1 MKVRIVV
8 LFVILFVLVFASIT
22 VAMAQ
27 DSTPPASPA
36 ISPNP
41 VLSARSNLVLV
52 PALVRRKSGELVFT
66 LAAKDFTITDDGVGE
81 EVTLEENTDAE
92 PLALVI
98 AVETGGSGARQL
110 DKYQHLATTIETVVG
125 SVPHKIAVVGF
136 DSGPRLLQD
145 FTSDLDVVDAVIH
158 GLGPGNGG
166 AAILDGL
173 GFSIDLLRQQPPEY
187 RRAILLLSETI
198 DHGSHMKLDEA
209 VREISDT
216 NTAIYSLG
224 FSSSKS
230 DIKGE
235 ASKLNNSEPGPP
247 GGCMSKDPNADAD
260 SNRLAQTWECLSEL
274 APPLRA
280 AKMAVLLTMNGLR
293 RNVPESVAHLTGGE
307 YFPFGNTRSLE
318 SSLLTISN
326 HVPNRYVLSFQPQS
340 PHPGLHAIELRLKE
354 HPNLVVTARRNYWA
368 DSEAVREPRTDD
380 PGIEAHP

>member
-1 MKVRIVV
+1 MN
-8 LFVILFVLVFASIT
+8 LSLVLVFAWMP
-22 VAMAQ
+22 VALAQ
-27 DSTPPASPA
+27 DSTSPPLS
-36 ISPNP
+36 SNP

-52 PALVRRKSGELVFT
+52 PALVRKKSGELVFT
-66 LAAKDFTITDDGVGE
+66 LAAKDFTITDDGVE
-81 EVTLEENTDAE
+81 EKVTLEENTDAE

-98 AVETGGSGARQL
+98 AIETGGSGSRQL
-110 DKYQHLATTIETVVG
+110 DKYQHLATTIEAVVG
-125 SVPHKIAVVGF
+125 NVPHKIAVVAF

-187 RRAILLLSETI
+187 RRAILLLSETV

-230 DIKGE
+230 DMKGE

-260 SNRLAQTWECLSEL
+260 SSRLAQTWECLSEL

-307 YFPFGNTRSLE
+307 YFQFGNMRSLE

-326 HVPNRYVLSFQPQS
+326 HVPNRYVLSFQPQA

-368 DSEAVREPRTDD
+368 ESEAVRD
-380 PGIEAHP
+380 PSPEAHP

>member
-1 MKVRIVV
+1 MKFGLVV
-8 LFVILFVLVFASIT
+8 GFVILLVVLLAGMP
-22 VAMAQ
+22 VALAQ
-27 DSTPPASPA
+27 TSAPPTSPVT
-36 ISPNP
+36 SPVTSSNP

-52 PALVRRKSGELVFT
+52 PALVRTKSGELVFT
-66 LAAKDFTITDDGVGE
+66 LTAKDFTIADDGIE
-81 EVTLEENTDAE
+81 ERVTLEENTDGE
-92 PLALVI
+92 PLALII

-110 DKYQHLATTIETVVG
+110 DKYIHLATTIEAVVG
-125 SVPHKIAVVGF
+125 NVPHKIAVVGF
-136 DSGPRLLQD
+136 DSVPTLLQD
-145 FTSDLDVVDAVIH
+145 FTSDLDVVDGAIR
-158 GLGPGNGG
+158 GLSPGNGG

-173 GFSIDLLRQQPPEY
+173 GFSIDLLRKQPPEY

-198 DHGSHMKLDEA
+198 DHGSHMKLREA

-230 DIKGE
+230 EIKGE
-235 ASKLNNSEPGPP
+235 ASKLNNNEPGPP
-247 GGCMSKDPNADAD
+247 GGCMAKDPNADSD
-260 SNRLAQTWECLSEL
+260 TNRAAQTWECLSEL

-307 YFPFGNTRSLE
+307 YFHFGNARSLE

-340 PHPGLHAIELRLKE
+340 PHPGLHVIELRLKD
-354 HPNLVVTARRNYWA
+354 HPSLVVTARRNYWA
-368 DSEAVREPRTDD
+368 DLEGTRDPPPEP
-380 PGIEAHP
+380 HP

>member
-1 MKVRIVV
+1 MKFGLVIR
-8 LFVILFVLVFASIT
+8 FVILLAWIP
-22 VAMAQ
+22 VALAQ
-27 DSTPPASPA
+27 TSTPLTSPVTSPDT
-36 ISPNP
+36 SPNP

-66 LAAKDFTITDDGVGE
+66 LTAKDFTITDDGVE
-81 EVTLEENTDAE
+81 EKVALEENTDGE

-98 AVETGGSGARQL
+98 AVETGGAGARQL
-110 DKYQHLATTIETVVG
+110 DKYQHLATTIEAVVG
-125 SVPHKIAVVGF
+125 NVPHRIAVVGF
-136 DSGPRLLQD
+136 DSVPTLLQD
-145 FTSDLDVVDAVIH
+145 FTSDMDVVDGAIR
-158 GLGPGNGG
+158 GLSPGNGG

-173 GFSIDLLRQQPPEY
+173 GFSIDLLRKQPPEY

-230 DIKGE
+230 EIKGE

-247 GGCMSKDPNADAD
+247 GGCMAKDPNADSDTSRA
-260 SNRLAQTWECLSEL
+260 AQTWECLSEL

-307 YFPFGNTRSLE
+307 YFRFSNARSLE
-318 SSLLTISN
+318 SGLLTISN
-326 HVPNRYVLSFQPQS
+326 HVPNRYVLSFRPQS
-340 PHPGLHAIELRLKE
+340 PHAGLHVIELRLKE
-354 HPNLVVTARRNYWA
+354 HPSLVVTARRNYWA
-368 DSEAVREPRTDD
+368 DLESTRDPAPEPN
-380 PGIEAHP
+380 P